1 MRRSG
6 RLYDR
11 ICALENVRLAHCKA
25 RRGKGHYREVRQI
38 NADPEEPLR
47 RIARML
53 AQKTF
58 KTSDYTVFERVECG
72 KRREIYKLPYY
83 PDRIAHHCIMNIL
96 EPIWM
101 RVFIRDTYGSLR
113 GRGIHDG
120 VRRMRE
126 FLRDEDGTLYCLKM
140 DVAKFYPSVDHDILK
155 AIIRRSVKC
164 QDTLWLMDSIIDSA
178 PGIPIGNYVSQFF
191 GNLYLAYFDHWL
203 KESLRVRYYARYC
216 DDLVILGEDKNRLH
230 DLRLQIE
237 AYLRDRLNLRL
248 KENWQVFP
256 TRTRGIDFLGYRFFG
271 SHTLIRRRIA
281 DKFKRAA
288 GALQRRPNR
297 HNLGA
302 LISYRGWLQH
312 ADGHNLWCRHAPRD
326 LECLLAAVG
335 ARATKALKEAA

>member
-1 MRRSG
+1 MKRSG

-11 ICALENVRLAHCKA
+11 VCALENVRLAHRKA

-38 NADPEEPLR
+38 NAAPDEPLR

-53 AQKTF
+53 AQKAF

-83 PDRIAHHCIMNIL
+83 PDRIVHHCIMNVL

-101 RVFIRDTYGSLR
+101 RVFIRDTYGSLK

-120 VRRMRE
+120 VRRVRQ
-126 FLRDEDGTLYCLKM
+126 FLKDEEGTRYCLKM

-155 AIIRRSVKC
+155 SIIRRSIKC
-164 QDTLWLMDSIIDSA
+164 RDTLWLLDSIIDSA

-191 GNLYLAYFDHWL
+191 GNLYLAYFDHWV
-203 KESLRVRYYARYC
+203 KESVGVRYYARYC
-216 DDLVILGEDKNRLH
+216 DDLVILGADKSWLH
-230 DLRLQIE
+230 DLRSQIE
-237 AYLRDRLNLRL
+237 TYLADRLNLRL
-248 KENWQVFP
+248 KGNWQVFP

-288 GALQRRPNR
+288 GALQRRPNQ

-302 LISYRGWLQH
+302 LVSYRGWLQH
-312 ADGHNLWCRHAPRD
+312 ADGHNLWRRHAPRD
-326 LECLLAAVG
+326 LENILAAVG
-335 ARATKALKEAA
+335 ARATSALKEAA